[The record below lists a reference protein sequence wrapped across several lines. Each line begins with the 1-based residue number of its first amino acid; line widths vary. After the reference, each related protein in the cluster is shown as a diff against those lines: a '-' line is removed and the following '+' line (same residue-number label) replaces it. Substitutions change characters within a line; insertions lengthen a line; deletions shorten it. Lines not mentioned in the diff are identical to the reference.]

1 MQSWQK
7 GTALALSASEWWWKV
22 TAISSGKYTSS
33 SNRANFILLMSIL
46 IIIQSFSHTK
56 IVQTECRTTSLLD
69 CYAEVQPILCKDR
82 NFFSYTGKFFSYTM
96 KTAWILC
103 LRAWLPTVL
112 ATVLIKLLIQNS
124 KSRTARQL
132 YIGFTFGHRTSFPHS
147 SFIFPRFV
155 SILSSNY
162 SAIGHGGASSL
173 K

>member
-1 MQSWQK
+1 MFSYLLRRYSFLFYR
-7 GTALALSASEWWWKV
+7 GKV
-22 TAISSGKYTSS
+22 
-33 SNRANFILLMSIL
+33 
-46 IIIQSFSHTK
+46 
-56 IVQTECRTTSLLD
+56 VQTECRTTSLLD

-132 YIGFTFGHRTSFPHS
+132 YIGFPFGRRTLFLNRRSRQFFILHSTF
-147 SFIFPRFV
+147 FIHLPPPR
-155 SILSSNY
+155 LSENDSLGCIIEGRA
-162 SAIGHGGASSL
+162 AIATPP
-173 K
+173 KPI